1 MPFVIE
7 DLSQNMKS
15 VNVSAISD
23 TVTRYPPHSPTKRF
37 VHRMAQGPSD
47 VELRQAQVSAL
58 RTVICWVRWQAAGPQ
73 AATRGPQPPHLLTQA
88 VCRHRRV
95 TKGYIDLVPVV
106 TDLQVPVDS
115 QLVDVRDDGH
125 IRYARLRT
133 GP

>member
-1 MPFVIE
+1 M
-7 DLSQNMKS
+7 
-15 VNVSAISD
+15 SAPRHPS
-23 TVTRYPPHSPTKRF
+23 HSPTKRF
-37 VHRMAQGPSD
+37 MHRMAQGPKD
-47 VELRQAQVSAL
+47 VELRQAQVSAPS
-58 RTVICWVRWQAAGPQ
+58 TVICWICWQAAGPQ
-73 AATRGPQPPHLLTQA
+73 AATTGSQPPRLLTQA

-125 IRYARLRT
+125 IRYARLRN